1 MSAANSTAFPI
12 YGQAFRVRAVV
23 YSATTGLPVS
33 VGAGDISSV
42 YVTKDDGS
50 QVSTST
56 FGFSGA
62 PGVVWIDLTA
72 AQMTANSIVVTVNPN
87 QGTVPGA
94 FSPLVEV
101 VPLQVGIVGSGTWW
115 EQAIVLFEQI
125 AVQNNAYLFNGNTTN
140 AGAQTVLNRDGSTL
154 AAGTVASTQQGTTRS
169 QLS

>member
-12 YGQAFRVRAVV
+12 YGQAFRARAVV
-23 YSATTGLPVS
+23 YSATTGLPIS
-33 VGAGDISSV
+33 VGAGDITSVKISLDDGAQSSV
-42 YVTKDDGS
+42 T
-50 QVSTST
+50 T

-62 PGVVWIDLTA
+62 PGVMWIDLTA
-72 AQMTANSIVVTVNPN
+72 GQMTANSIVISVTPN
-87 QGTVPGA
+87 VGTQPNA
-94 FSPLVEV
+94 FSPLVEI

-125 AVQNNAYLFNGNTTN
+125 AVQNNAYLFNANSTN

-154 AAGTVASTQQGTTRS
+154 ATGTVASTQQGTTRS